1 MPLPVRTKAQGQEA
15 KATDMNRFLILFVV
29 IAVIALAM
37 MAAVLSQYGYSLFDS
52 EMRIMLGMCVLVAAY
67 VAWRVST
74 VLKNRE
80 QDLADRPAP
89 GGAGKGKLAALF
101 APRSKAL
108 QAREA
113 ELAARRKR
121 LVEEGKLDPEEDPT
135 PAPNAPAEVV
145 PDRAPPSASLKDKM
159 AARAERVRRAK
170 EQGKL
175 D

>member
-1 MPLPVRTKAQGQEA
+1 
-15 KATDMNRFLILFVV
+15 MNRFLVLFVV
-29 IAVIALAM
+29 ISGLALVM

-52 EMRIMLGMCVLVAAY
+52 EMRVMLGLCILVAAY

-80 QDLADRPAP
+80 QDLSSRPAP
-89 GGAGKGKLAALF
+89 GGAGKGKLSALF

-108 QAREA
+108 AAREA
-113 ELAARRKR
+113 QLAARRRK
-121 LVEEGKLDPEEDPT
+121 LIEEGKLDPDEDPA
-135 PAPNAPAEVV
+135 PAPTEPAEEK